1 MLLLISCL
9 IALTITC
16 NVYLS
21 IRLRNNR
28 ASVDA
33 LEKMRDSVLD
43 LIGRAKVNKATVM
56 RAAVR
61 HPQPSVESLLYAPGE
76 PTGDRETV
84 YHRQLRRYCF

>member
-1 MLLLISCL
+1 M
-9 IALTITC
+9 
-16 NVYLS
+16 YLY
-21 IRLRNNR
+21 NNR

-61 HPQPSVESLLYAPGE
+61 QPQPSVESLLYAPGE

-84 YHRQLRRYCF
+84 YHRQLRRYFILYMY